1 MTYSAIGKQIL
12 FRNTKILHISCVEF
26 GMIETYKELNKKW
39 SSSMKNLKVADII
52 YFCMCGQVILIELL
66 FLISML
72 RIFICSVSAIFS
84 TASRKKSTSLNKTL
98 WFQTVLKGQI
108 ASCNLF
114 QFVFLCLYIV
124 SNCPHSDFF
133 FSLDLWEF
141 WRRMHFHIAMHS
153 SSLGQSTDW
162 TAY

>member
-1 MTYSAIGKQIL
+1 
-12 FRNTKILHISCVEF
+12 
-26 GMIETYKELNKKW
+26 
-39 SSSMKNLKVADII
+39 MKNLKVADII

-108 ASCNLF
+108 APCNLF

-133 FSLDLWEF
+133 FFLRPLGILEKNAFSHCNALFISWAIYRLNCVLKSEYLEVILSALF
-141 WRRMHFHIAMHS
+141 SFIGYHIHCD
-153 SSLGQSTDW
+153 T
-162 TAY
+162 